1 MGGQGYVSVT
11 ALACPASANCS
22 SRQGRYRNFQL
33 SELYHNYLRNE
44 STNRK
49 SLEGYVSQAEAARIR
64 GVSPQA
70 IADLIRRRRLTT
82 VRVAG
87 RILVLRS
94 EVEAFVAQPKTGR
107 PAKKKVMRKPKVE
120 FVKTGTSTT
129 STANMHKEYISRAEA
144 ARIRGVSQPAIVD
157 LIRRGR
163 LKTLSVAGQ
172 TLLFR
177 SEVEGFVPRPRTG
190 RPSKKQASMK
200 PSRKSKK

>member
-1 MGGQGYVSVT
+1 M
-11 ALACPASANCS
+11 
-22 SRQGRYRNFQL
+22 
-33 SELYHNYLRNE
+33 NE

-49 SLEGYVSQAEAARIR
+49 RLEGYVSQAEAARIR

-70 IADLIRRRRLTT
+70 IADLIRRCRLKT
-82 VRVAG
+82 VRLAG

-107 PAKKKVMRKPKVE
+107 PPKKGIKRLNVE
-120 FVKTGTSTT
+120 LGKSKTSTK
-129 STANMHKEYISRAEA
+129 SAAKIFKEYISRAEA

-163 LKTLSVAGQ
+163 LKTVSVGRQ

-177 SEVEGFVPRPRTG
+177 SEVEGFEPRPRTG
-190 RPSKKQASMK
+190 RPSNKKAVMK
-200 PSRKSKK
+200 TPGKSKK